1 MRLSGD
7 AQVCVGGTV
16 LLQLGESVGQGGEA
30 NVFGVVDEPHL
41 AVKLLRSPGRSEHR
55 LDDHLSIRAMK
66 WIDDRG
72 MPRLAWPIERA
83 ETLVTDANGHRME
96 GHVMLRLRS
105 EEWLPLSSL
114 ISGRDRARFA
124 EHFLAW
130 DQLLVV
136 ARDVA
141 QLVADLH
148 AHEPQII
155 AADLKTK
162 NAMVSRAGNDVAL
175 IDCDSMIVRDPDPDR
190 HTIVSVGN
198 PPVSEETVPPEL
210 LADSL
215 AARTVHTDAWA
226 VAVIVCMLLM
236 DGQHPFSGTHGRSA
250 RKGNHSVT
258 DNVVNG
264 RTIFKPRGGSLK
276 LTHPVYPRVLPT
288 GLQDL
293 AHKCF
298 VVGHSRPSARP
309 TPADWVKAIDAVG
322 PVNMCERFPRFSDV
336 RPTQRHRYASHLRVC
351 PWCELMTT
359 GAPDAFPEVHRDGGR
374 R

>member
-1 MRLSGD
+1 M
-7 AQVCVGGTV
+7 
-16 LLQLGESVGQGGEA
+16 
-30 NVFGVVDEPHL
+30 
-41 AVKLLRSPGRSEHR
+41 
-55 LDDHLSIRAMK
+55 
-66 WIDDRG
+66 
-72 MPRLAWPIERA
+72 RA
-83 ETLVTDANGHRME
+83 ETRELELNGLGYE
-96 GHVMLRLRS
+96 GHVMLRLPAD
-105 EEWLPLSSL
+105 EWVSMDDI
-114 ISGRDRARFA
+114 ISGHDRARR
-124 EHFLAW
+124 EHFLSW
-130 DQLLVV
+130 DDLLVV
-136 ARDVA
+136 ARGLA
-141 QLVADLH
+141 RLLADLH
-148 AHEPQII
+148 ARPII

-175 IDCDSMIVRDPDPDR
+175 IDCDSMIVRDPDPNR

-250 RKGNHSVT
+250 RKGNHSLT

-293 AHKCF
+293 AHSCF

-322 PVNMCERFPRFSDV
+322 PVNMCERFPRFSD
-336 RPTQRHRYASHLRVC
+336 LR
-351 PWCELMTT
+351 
-359 GAPDAFPEVHRDGGR
+359 PDAAPPLRESSSVSVPGAS
-374 R
+374 